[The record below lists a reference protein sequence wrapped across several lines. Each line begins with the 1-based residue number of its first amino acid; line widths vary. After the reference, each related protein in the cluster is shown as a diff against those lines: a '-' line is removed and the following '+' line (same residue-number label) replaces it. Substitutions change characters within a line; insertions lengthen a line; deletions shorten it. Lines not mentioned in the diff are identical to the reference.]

1 MPSREIADE
10 AEAVTCEQYASSTLA
25 GEGEEHPD
33 PTRSH
38 SVVSRRELWS
48 YYLYWNGSCGIGAGF
63 VRTLFTLAAFQA
75 GYDAVEGPGSR
86 CTTSERCLLV
96 WTGEKTVSIT
106 TALFLADGAT
116 LVVLAAIVAIV
127 SSAADYGKM
136 GRWALLI
143 FTGSYWLSQL
153 SSIPLTDMISISYY
167 GAVIFA
173 SAVLPRLARS
183 LPAAQYFRARYAG
196 GEISA
201 AEFDAEESLNL
212 SRISSFSQAHV
223 KIGYLAFNCIFLI
236 PWFSNGMNTL
246 VIAPTVYWIILGIW
260 WFVLEKPRPGP
271 AIPQD
276 ASCTTVGIK
285 QMWRAIRD
293 CKVLSQTFIYL
304 ASVFVLTN
312 GIEST
317 VQVVESRQ
325 FRHFIER
332 QQYGTIE
339 VLVFVQTLVAVLGTI
354 GFWRIQKYRR
364 SGNKTMLGIILALSS
379 ILPAWG
385 KYPLLIN
392 LSHPLLIS
400 TFRIVGQ
407 VSPLILE
414 AVTQSV
420 NPHKSFRTT
429 WEFWVSNVLIGI
441 VLTPYNAYSITMMAE
456 LTPPGFENMFFGLF
470 GLSAQASRFLGPL
483 IRKSIFDWNDLA
495 LPFLSCV
502 CGLVLVLRFVGVQQ
516 GRQDARAWADR
527 MRPSAGITR
536 SN

>member
-106 TALFLADGAT
+106 TALFLADGAA
-116 LVVLAAIVAIV
+116 LVVLAAIVTIV

-143 FTGSYWLSQL
+143 FTVSYWLSQL

-183 LPAAQYFRARYAG
+183 LPAAKYFRARYAG

-364 SGNKTMLGIILALSS
+364 SGNKTMLGSL
-379 ILPAWG
+379 
-385 KYPLLIN
+385 
-392 LSHPLLIS
+392 
-400 TFRIVGQ
+400 VGF
-407 VSPLILE
+407 
-414 AVTQSV
+414 
-420 NPHKSFRTT
+420 HTT

-441 VLTPYNAYSITMMAE
+441 VRTPYNAYAITMMAE

-483 IRKSIFDWNDLA
+483 IRKHIFDWNDLA
-495 LPFLSCV
+495 LPFFSCV
-502 CGLVLVLRFVGVQQ
+502 CGLVLVLRFVSVQQ
-516 GRQDARAWADR
+516 GRQDARAWAEK